1 MSNRI
6 LIIGYVLMEY
16 LGEKS
21 IDYRAKMPVG
31 ERKFMKVHKGDRVV
45 ADEVTAITL
54 CRGTQ
59 WQEVECD
66 VDISTLFASVQK
78 KPIKEEDEPIK
89 EMTQSNLDSF
99 NDDELIAFA
108 KEKKVTGVTV
118 RSSRDKIIPLILPFL
133 PAE

>member
-78 KPIKEEDEPIK
+78 KPIKE
-89 EMTQSNLDSF
+89 MTQSNLDSF